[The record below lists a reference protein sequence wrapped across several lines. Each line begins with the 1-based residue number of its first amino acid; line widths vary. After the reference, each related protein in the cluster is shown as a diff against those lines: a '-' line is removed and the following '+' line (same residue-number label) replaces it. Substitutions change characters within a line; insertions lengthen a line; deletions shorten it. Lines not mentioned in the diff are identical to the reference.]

1 MNQLFTK
8 ISQSMKKT
16 KIVFGISLLISMLTI
31 QSCNDDEVSTATV
44 SGLDCSGATFS
55 TTATTGSAYTGTVTI
70 PYTGGNG
77 IAYSAGSGISSTG
90 VSGLTATL
98 SSGTLTNGSGS
109 ATYTITGTPDTT
121 GSATFPITLGG
132 QTCNL
137 VLPVN
142 AAAASITGLTC
153 TGTTYSAEATGGTAY
168 TGTATVP
175 YTGGNASVYTAGTA
189 ITSTG
194 VTGMTATLQAGTLAS
209 GTGNL
214 TYTITGTPSAAGTA
228 TFPVAFG
235 GQTCNMTMT
244 IK

>member
-1 MNQLFTK
+1 
-8 ISQSMKKT
+8 MKKT
-16 KIVFGISLLISMLTI
+16 KIAFGISLLISMLTI
-31 QSCNDDEVSTATV
+31 QSCNDDDEVKTATV
-44 SGLDCSGATFS
+44 NGLDCSGATFS
-55 TTATTGSAYTGTVTI
+55 TTATSGSAYTGTVTI

-77 IAYSAGSGISSTG
+77 IAYPAGTGITSTG
-90 VSGLTATL
+90 VTGLTATL
-98 SSGTLTNGSGS
+98 SSGTLANGSGT
-109 ATYTITGTPDTT
+109 ATYTITGTPGTT
-121 GSATFPITLGG
+121 GSATFPIILGG

-142 AAAASITGLTC
+142 AATASVTGLTC

-175 YTGGNASVYTAGTA
+175 YTGGNAAAYTAGTA

-194 VTGMTATLQAGTLAS
+194 VTGMTATLQAGTLA
-209 GTGNL
+209 GGAGNL

-228 TFPVAFG
+228 TFPLTFG

-244 IK
+244 VK